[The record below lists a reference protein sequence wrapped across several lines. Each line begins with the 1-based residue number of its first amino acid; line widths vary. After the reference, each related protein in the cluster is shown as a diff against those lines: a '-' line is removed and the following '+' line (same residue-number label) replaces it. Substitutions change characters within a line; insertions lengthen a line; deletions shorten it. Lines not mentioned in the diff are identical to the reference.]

1 MQKGAQEKM
10 TKTKKRVLQVF
21 AVLLAVLLTV
31 GIALT
36 VLWFPVKGKANNE
49 FWLSTDTYRLE
60 NTVVIQKEP
69 GKDFKILNLT
79 DIQYDD
85 LYDVG
90 QRAYTKET
98 ICTLIEQEQPDLITM
113 TGDQVWAPFQ
123 KQAQK
128 ELIRFMDSFGIPW
141 APVFGN
147 HDGEGNA
154 DKNWLADQYIAS
166 EYCLFKKGPNNI
178 GGLGN
183 YIINIMEGDKIV
195 QSLIM
200 MDSGSWRGYDD
211 MPEERKM
218 IADAL
223 DNKTQEYILNAD
235 GTRKQE
241 AFGTGYEF
249 ISESQI
255 AWYKWAIKGA
265 TAVNGGETP
274 ESIAFFHI
282 ALPEFHTAYLQ
293 WKDSGYDSEMGFG
306 EKRETVC
313 CPSVN
318 SGMFAAI
325 QELGSTKNVVVG
337 HDHIN
342 NYSVLYNGVRLT
354 YGMKTGDR
362 CYADSDMNGGTV
374 LTVTDSGVH
383 TEHKYVNIEK

>member
-1 MQKGAQEKM
+1 MS
-10 TKTKKRVLQVF
+10 KTKKRVLQVF

-36 VLWFPVKGKANNE
+36 VLWFPVKGTANNE

-60 NTVVIQKEP
+60 NTVVIQKEA

-98 ICTLIEQEQPDLITM
+98 IRTLIEQEQPDLITM

-123 KQAQK
+123 KQSQK

-200 MDSGSWRGYDD
+200 MDSGSWRGYDG

-218 IADAL
+218 IADAI
-223 DNKTQEYILNAD
+223 DSETQEYILNAD

-255 AWYKWAIKGA
+255 AWYKWAIQGA
-265 TAVNGGETP
+265 KEVNGGETP

-282 ALPEFHTAYLQ
+282 ALPEFYTAYLQ

-306 EKRETVC
+306 EKRENVC

-374 LTVTDSGVH
+374 LTLTDSGVQ